1 MGTLRRYPRFAVF
14 FAGQGVSLI
23 GSWMTRVALSWLMYR
38 LTGSVMMLALVA
50 VAGQAPVSLFALVGG
65 ALVDRWDRR
74 IVLLVAKLV
83 AMLLAA
89 SLALL
94 TLSGAA
100 SVPALLALATLQG
113 LQTAVDIPARQALL
127 PELVT
132 ERDDLPSAI
141 ALNSTLVHAARFLG
155 PFAAGWVITHW
166 GEGYCFAIDALSYVA
181 VLASLWV
188 LPASVTPS
196 PPRASLLEG
205 LRDGYRYVREDQRVL
220 LPLLLLAAISLS
232 GWSYSVL
239 LPDYVQQALGG
250 GAATLGNL
258 MAASGAGALVAAIGL
273 AQRRTMKLE
282 RWLGVSAASVG
293 LALVGLGVASSPW
306 LAAAMLLVVGAGM
319 MLLLALCN
327 TALQLQAPASLRG
340 RVMGFFTLA
349 SFGTL
354 PIGNLL
360 AGLLASHVGSRATL
374 VASGLASLLAALLFS
389 LRRKRT
395 LAPRLPPTA
404 HGSRPC

>member
-65 ALVDRWDRR
+65 ALVDRWNRR

-83 AMLLAA
+83 SMLLAA
-89 SLALL
+89 SLALV

-100 SVPALLALATLQG
+100 TAPVLLALATLQG
-113 LQTAVDIPARQALL
+113 LQTAVDMPARQALL

-132 ERDDLPSAI
+132 ARDDLPSAI
-141 ALNSTLVHAARFLG
+141 ALNSTLVHGARFLG
-155 PFAAGWVITHW
+155 PFIAGWVITRW

-188 LPASVTPS
+188 LRGSAIPA
-196 PPRASLLEG
+196 PPRASLLQG
-205 LRDGYRYVREDQRVL
+205 LRDGYRYVRQDQRVL
-220 LPLLLLAAISLS
+220 LPLLLLTAISLS

-239 LPDYVQQALGG
+239 LPDYVQRALGA

-258 MAASGAGALVAAIGL
+258 MAASGAGAFVAAIGL
-273 AQRRTMKLE
+273 AQRQTRSPE

-293 LALVGLGVASSPW
+293 VALVGLGVASSPW
-306 LAAAMLLVVGAGM
+306 LAAAMLVVVGAGM

-327 TALQLQAPASLRG
+327 TALQLQAPSSLRG

-354 PIGNLL
+354 PLGNLL
-360 AGLLASHVGSRATL
+360 AGLLASQVGTRATL
-374 VASGLASLLAALLFS
+374 VASGLASVLGALLFL
-389 LRRKRT
+389 LRQKHL
-395 LAPRLPPTA
+395 LAPRVPPA
-404 HGSRPC
+404 APGSSAC

>member
-1 MGTLRRYPRFAVF
+1 MKTLRRYPRFAIF

-38 LTGSVMMLALVA
+38 LTGSVMMLSLVA

-74 IVLLVAKLV
+74 IVLLIAKLV

-113 LQTAVDIPARQALL
+113 LQTAVDVPARQALL
-127 PELVT
+127 SELVP

-155 PFAAGWVITHW
+155 PFTAGWVITHW

-188 LPASVTPS
+188 LRGSVTPS
-196 PPRASLLEG
+196 PPRASLLQG
-205 LRDGYRYVREDQRVL
+205 LRDGYRYVRTDQRVL

-239 LPDYVQQALGG
+239 LPDYVQHALGA

-258 MAASGAGALVAAIGL
+258 MAASGAGALLASSWL
-273 AQRRTMKLE
+273 AQRRTKNPE

-293 LALVGLGVASSPW
+293 LALVGLGFASSPW
-306 LAAAMLLVVGAGM
+306 LAAVMLVVVGAGM

-327 TALQLQAPASLRG
+327 TALQLQAPAALRG

-374 VASGLASLLAALLFS
+374 VASGLASVLGALLFS
-389 LRRKRT
+389 LRRVAR
-395 LAPRLPPTA
+395 A
-404 HGSRPC
+404 HV